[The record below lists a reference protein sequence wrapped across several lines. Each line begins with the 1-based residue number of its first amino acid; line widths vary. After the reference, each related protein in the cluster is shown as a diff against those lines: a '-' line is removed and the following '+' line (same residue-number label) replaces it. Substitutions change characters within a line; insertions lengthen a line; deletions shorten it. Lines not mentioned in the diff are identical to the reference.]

1 VDTGESRLIKGVT
14 IDVVRVPLVEVDLQ
28 SKYGTGKYLFG
39 LVDRLP
45 DDTFDALI
53 GNDLDPP
60 MIDEVPVSV
69 GVVAKS
75 QTAALRKCNS
85 DDLPAVPDFVSNSDT
100 VPLNVIKYSGELVD
114 VVLSST
120 DELIKLQDDDSTLS
134 HLFEIA
140 KDKSLISDDLPV
152 FILIKVFSCVIK
164 SCLLFQ
170 ELSSRRL
177 LCQSL

>member
-1 VDTGESRLIKGVT
+1 MT
-14 IDVVRVPLVEVDLQ
+14 
-28 SKYGTGKYLFG
+28 
-39 LVDRLP
+39 
-45 DDTFDALI
+45 
-53 GNDLDPP
+53 
-60 MIDEVPVSV
+60 
-69 GVVAKS
+69 KS
-75 QTAALRKCNS
+75 QTAALRQCNS
-85 DDLPAVPDFVSNSDT
+85 ANLPALVNSVWNSDT
-100 VPLNVIKYSGELVD
+100 VHLNVIKYSGELVD